1 MRLLKA
7 FKINRLIHFLNSAN
21 CRNRTSNMIVIR
33 KLLLNV
39 WKFHF
44 INSIILYNI
53 YYGIRLK
60 IRDNVN
66 RNKCMSCYF

>member
-7 FKINRLIHFLNSAN
+7 FKIIKLIHFLNSAN
-21 CRNRTSNMIVIR
+21 CRNRTSNMTVICE
-33 KLLLNV
+33 LLLNV

-44 INSIILYNI
+44 IDTIILYNI
-53 YYGIRLK
+53 YYGIQLK

-66 RNKCMSCYF
+66 RNKCMSSYF